1 MERNEALNL
10 VKQHV
15 KNKNLIKH
23 MLAVEAV
30 MGALAPHLGGDTELW
45 RLAGL
50 LHDIDYDQTFDKPE
64 EHSKLGAQMLE
75 ALHLPEDLVNA
86 VRAHNEIHGIERST
100 AIDKALYCSD
110 PVTGLIVAGALI
122 HPSRKLSVIDKDFI
136 LNRFNEKSFARGANR
151 QTIAACSELGLTLED
166 FVAIALEAMQQS
178 ASELGL

>member
-1 MERNEALNL
+1 MNRQEALDL
-10 VKQHV
+10 VKQQV

-23 MLAVEAV
+23 MLAVESV
-30 MGALAPHLGGDTELW
+30 MGALAPHFGGDPELW

-64 EHSKLGAQMLE
+64 EHSKLGAQML
-75 ALHLPEDLVNA
+75 ADLNLPEDLVNA
-86 VRAHNEIHGIERST
+86 VRAHNEMHGIERVT
-100 AIDKALYCSD
+100 ALDKALYCCD

-122 HPSRKLSVIDKDFI
+122 HPSKKLSAIDKDFI

-151 QTIAACSELGLTLED
+151 QTISACSELGLTLED

-178 ASELGL
+178 AGELGL

>member
-1 MERNEALNL
+1 MNRDEALVL
-10 VKQHV
+10 LKQHV

-30 MGALAPHLGGDTELW
+30 MGALAPHFNGEPELW

-64 EHSKLGAQMLE
+64 EHSKLGAQML
-75 ALHLPEDLVNA
+75 ADLNLPEELVNA
-86 VRAHNEIHGIERST
+86 VRAHNEMHGIERT
-100 AIDKALYCSD
+100 TDMDKALFCSD

-122 HPSRKLSVIDKDFI
+122 HPAKKLSAIDKDFI

-151 QTIAACSELGLTLED
+151 ETIAACKDLGLTLED